1 MVEPKPPQQLR
12 AQRTRRELIAAA
24 RRVFG
29 DFGYEHATVD
39 QIAQVAGCSKG
50 AYYFHFSSKEDTL
63 LAVLDA
69 WIDDRTRRLDW
80 AAAQPPEVFLRSLA
94 RALSWRV
101 SGWESKLAME
111 FWSQAQHNERAG
123 ERVAVAYRAWT
134 ATLTN
139 TLAIQCDT
147 PLAAEGA
154 SIALSLFDGLA
165 LQSCFDVP
173 ASQLAEAHAGTLLES
188 IVNNARRTKAA

>member
-1 MVEPKPPQQLR
+1 MAEAKPPQQLR
-12 AQRTRRELIAAA
+12 AQRTRRELVAAA
-24 RRVFG
+24 RRVFAG
-29 DFGYEHATVD
+29 FGYERATVD

-50 AYYFHFSSKEDTL
+50 AYYFPFNSKEDTL

-69 WIDDRTRRLDW
+69 WIGDRTRRLDW
-80 AAAQPPEVFLRSLA
+80 AAAQPPEAFLPSLGK
-94 RALSWRV
+94 ALSWRV
-101 SGWESKLAME
+101 SGWEPKLAME
-111 FWSQAQHNERAG
+111 FWSQAQHNKRAG
-123 ERVAVAYRAWT
+123 ERIAAAYRAWT

-139 TLAIQCDT
+139 ALATQRDT

-173 ASQLAEAHAGTLLES
+173 ASQLAEAHAGALLES
-188 IVNNARRTKAA
+188 IVNGARRTKVA